1 MNPAIPYQEDTLRFG
16 PEQRLIG
23 TLTLPLEPPSTPRP
37 GLVLMNAGALPR
49 VGPHRLNVEMARTA
63 AAQGAC
69 AIRLD
74 LPGLGD
80 SGFSSSQLPHDEQA
94 FAAIQQ
100 AMDLLAASPCAP
112 REFVIAG
119 LCSGA
124 ELGFLLAQ
132 RDARIT
138 GLFMIEPYYYPNRL
152 SGLLRTLRRFRE
164 YGLRRALRRIVQRL
178 RGFRNHPGQAD
189 APPPPAPA
197 SPPPDE
203 GSLVAPSRQAFADGL
218 SLLLQRGVRIRMIY
232 ANTLMGQYDLRHHHR
247 HIFRQLGPS
256 PNFDVELVEH
266 TDHVFTRVEARRI
279 LIRRLAAWLE
289 LFGSDAPA
297 AGAPAVAPRQRPEP
311 EARPAAARRA

>member
-1 MNPAIPYQEDTLRFG
+1 MTPAITYQEETLCFG
-16 PEQRLIG
+16 PERRLIG

-49 VGPHRLNVEMARTA
+49 VGPHRLNVELARTA
-63 AAQGAC
+63 AAQGCC

-80 SGFSSSQLPHDEQA
+80 SGFSSSELSHDEQA

-100 AMDLLAASPCAP
+100 AMSLLTATPCAP

-124 ELGFLLAQ
+124 EVGFLLAQ
-132 RDARIT
+132 RDPRIT
-138 GLFMIEPYYYPNRL
+138 GLFMIEPYYYPNRF
-152 SGLLRTLRRFRE
+152 SGMLRTLRRVRE
-164 YGLRRALRRIVQRL
+164 YGLRRAVRRIIQRL

-189 APPPPAPA
+189 AAPPPMPAAA
-197 SPPPDE
+197 SPDE
-203 GSLVAPSRQAFADGL
+203 GSLAAPSRQEFADGL
-218 SLLLQRGVRIRMIY
+218 ALLLQRGVRIRMIY

-247 HIFRQLGPS
+247 HIFRQLGAS
-256 PNFDVELVEH
+256 PNFNVELVPN

-289 LFGSDAPA
+289 RFDGKPPA
-297 AGAPAVAPRQRPEP
+297 GGAQVR
-311 EARPAAARRA
+311 